1 MKSSHSPS
9 RLLAGSL
16 EILEARIAP
25 ASVIRVG
32 PTDLQGGNLVHYDT
46 VAPAGSHSLFI
57 DTVKGEAAS
66 DPISLAVG
74 SYSDPASQSY
84 HDETFYIKLSAG
96 DVIQIVSQGGQTN
109 NLLQVRAGTAVAFF
123 EDLNHD
129 DKISSNELVS
139 LSLGTGAA
147 VSVQTSLSGSIV
159 SDLTSKGNVELTDL
173 VSTHQTITGVAMG
186 GFNVNQVLAGGNISN
201 VNTGHLAGIFAG
213 TAALG
218 KTVTFFPDLQGMGTV
233 KTGTITSLTSAPG
246 VTLPSPGQV
255 GASIINFSAQQVGT
269 VQAGN
274 GGVGGAGGSLTLIQ
288 IDQETSSFNLLAGDG
303 GNADSTLHQPNG
315 GAGGNVSSVYIAG
328 FTDTTPNSLIKIHAG
343 VGGAASATVGAGGH
357 GGSVQTVF
365 IGSTLNNGVPTVSLD
380 FVQDDLSIAAG
391 DGGAGKSGGTGGSLN
406 TMRVITNTP
415 VDTAAELMTYGLA
428 HEIVLQAGAGGA
440 SLATTGKTSHG
451 GTGGGITDAQVVDQ
465 APQAV
470 PFMAVAGAT
479 VALVAGDG
487 GQVST
492 NAGAH
497 VATGAA
503 GGSIFGARLLGP
515 NLIVQAGNGS
525 DGTTGGAGGGLT
537 GIRVL
542 QQGTIFS
549 HDLSAEAGRG
559 GNATAGS
566 GGAGGAINGLTS
578 VDGDFIALNI
588 NAAGGGA
595 GGASD
600 SGLGGRGGAVSNFDL
615 LESNSQ
621 RDVVPLF
628 GNFVLRSGTGGPGK
642 TGGGAGGLISAGSF
656 EGENMNVSVTS
667 GNGGQAVT
675 SGNGGRG
682 GAIAGLRIN
691 VDGNVANATAATAV
705 VTSGSGG
712 TGALNGGAGGNVAGA
727 LVRVFDNL
735 GLASDNPPLAGGDVT
750 LIAGPG
756 GSGDTGN
763 TGLRGLPG
771 AGGSVFTSGV
781 YSQLGSGVLRAGDAG
796 SGGTGPAAGGSI
808 VGGSANSLTGL
819 YAAQNLTIAAG
830 AGSQGGVGGGLSLV
844 GYGAPT
850 EDLLPVPTGNI
861 IITAGDGSARH
872 ASVTGRPDY
881 AGAGG
886 SINALFGSVS
896 GTAGTVTAIHA
907 GHGGEVAG
915 GTKAGAGGSITGL
928 TLQRGPVN
936 GVPGGVVTID
946 AGDAG
951 GTTLGVQMAVP
962 VGARGGSVSNVIV
975 RANVGDGTLL
985 RSVAAG
991 DGGPG
996 TKTGG
1001 AGGSVTNVQAESHD
1015 IGVRTG
1021 VPFGYSTMGG
1031 VFAGKGGDGGTK
1043 NGIAG
1048 NVTTISADSISSIV
1062 AGKFL
1067 SGPRQG
1073 QFDLVNTVSNIK
1085 LNSTHELAPTLG
1097 TAFTDSFEFAFH
1109 PVLFQTTANDGSQT
1123 FERIPGGS
1131 SSAQQPPGGPSTF
1144 TLTYHLSPT
1153 QSETTV
1159 PLDADASAQQI
1170 MAALNALP
1178 DSPNATVT
1186 TDPADPVH
1194 FTVQYANES
1203 NSPLTGL
1210 GTENTVP
1217 LHGNSRPRDV
1227 QAALNQ
1233 LSASVPADPNYPN
1246 YQAFPGATVVS
1257 SDNASFNV
1265 TYAANGT
1272 PGDLTAERILTDRAT
1287 AVAVPGDA
1295 THPSLQHLQL
1305 LGTGQFRVHLNTG
1318 GGNFVSTHRLNE
1330 NATPQEV
1337 QRAINNQLGA
1347 GTVTVSAGDQPNS
1360 YDILFANNGAQPP
1373 VEALEYAD
1381 LQGKT
1386 TTAGTAMQAEV
1397 QSFNFTS
1404 LYGANDLV
1412 FTVNGDTVHPVSVP
1426 ADHTTSEPPTA
1437 QQVQDALNG
1446 NSVIQGK
1453 GGVTVTL
1460 LPTNTFEIHFN
1471 TPGNAVPITAVEL
1484 LPAQAGPVMPV
1495 ITNPVQVTDSSNND
1509 GVTPD
1514 VQTFQPDAAADFF
1527 NVGFSDTAQ
1536 SVNLA
1541 NHSPA
1546 SAVQSALQSL
1556 ADGSPAGSPEHG
1568 ATIAVDLSNGAY
1580 TVTITSANH
1589 QQPLNVTESFDASQK
1604 IGVSNQGTFHLDTA
1618 NGSTSE
1624 LSPNARAADVAAA
1637 INAVPGNPPVSVTNV
1652 PGEHGVFIIKY
1663 LDGQND
1669 PAVKVVDTQALA
1681 AADPN
1686 SSTVDLTYARQVTFD
1701 PNLYAS
1707 ANVLGAIVQINKL
1720 SSDIFAYTDLNGD
1733 HQFDLG
1739 DHPIDGLVAAKNFSQ
1754 QSVNTTPQARLV
1766 INSDVNSAPGVYK
1779 PVDPANPTVPQFFDF
1794 RNDNIA

>member
-1 MKSSHSPS
+1 MGKGPPHLIPYPR
-9 RLLAGSL
+9 RL
-16 EILEARIAP
+16 
-25 ASVIRVG
+25 
-32 PTDLQGGNLVHYDT
+32 
-46 VAPAGSHSLFI
+46 
-57 DTVKGEAAS
+57 
-66 DPISLAVG
+66 DPIPTRPRLTISTR
-74 SYSDPASQSY
+74 
-84 HDETFYIKLSAG
+84 TFYIKLTAG
-96 DVIQIVSQGGQTN
+96 DIIQIVSQGGQTN

-173 VSTHQTITGVAMG
+173 VSSHQTITGVGMG

-201 VNTGHLAGIFAG
+201 VNAGHIAGLFAG

-218 KTVTFFPDLQGMGTV
+218 KTVSFFPDLQNMGTV
-233 KTGTITSLTSAPG
+233 KTGTITSLSSAPG
-246 VTLPSPGQV
+246 VVLPSPGQV
-255 GASIINFSAQQVGT
+255 GASITNFSAQQVGT

-274 GGVGGAGGSLTLIQ
+274 GGAGGAGGSLTLIQ
-288 IDQETSSFNLLAGDG
+288 IDQETSSFNLLAGNG
-303 GNADSTLHQPNG
+303 GNADTTLHQPNG

-380 FVQDDLSIAAG
+380 FVQDDLSVSAG
-391 DGGAGKSGGTGGSLN
+391 DGGAGKSGGAGGSLN

-415 VDTAAELMTYGLA
+415 VDTAAELATYGLA
-428 HEIVLQAGAGGA
+428 HEIVLKAGAGGA

-451 GTGGGITDAQVVDQ
+451 GAGGGISNAQVVDQ

-470 PFMAVAGAT
+470 PFVPAAGAT
-479 VALVAGDG
+479 IALVAGDG
-487 GQVST
+487 GQVSI
-492 NAGAH
+492 NAGAQ
-497 VATGAA
+497 VAAGAA
-503 GGSIFGARLLGP
+503 GGAISSARLLGP

-525 DGTTGGAGGGLT
+525 DGTTGGVGGGLA

-549 HDLSAEAGRG
+549 HDLSVEAGRG
-559 GNATAGS
+559 GNATAGA
-566 GGAGGAINGLTS
+566 GGAGGIINGLTS

-600 SGLGGRGGAVSNFDL
+600 SGLGGHGGAVLNFDL

-621 RDVVPLF
+621 RDRSDLDPLF

-642 TGGGAGGLISAGSF
+642 TGGGGGGGISAGSF
-656 EGENMNVSVTS
+656 EGENMNVSVAS
-667 GNGGQAVT
+667 GKGGQAVV
-675 SGNGGRG
+675 SGSGGKG
-682 GAIAGLRIN
+682 GGISGLRIN
-691 VDGNVANATAATAV
+691 VDGNVSNGPSTAATAV

-712 TGALNGGAGGNVAGA
+712 DGVLNGGAGGNVAGA

-735 GLASDNPPLAGGDVT
+735 ALAANNPPVAGGDAT

-756 GSGDTGN
+756 GSGDSGN
-763 TGLRGLPG
+763 TGLHGLPG
-771 AGGSVFTSGV
+771 AGGSVFASGV
-781 YSQLGSGVLRAGDAG
+781 YSELGSGLLRAGNAG
-796 SGGTGPAAGGSI
+796 AGGAGPAAGGSI
-808 VGGSANSLTGL
+808 QGGSASSLTGL
-819 YAAQNLTIAAG
+819 YASKDLTIAAG
-830 AGSQGGVGGGLSLV
+830 AGSQGGAGGSLSLV

-872 ASVTGRPDY
+872 SSVTGHPDY

-886 SINALFGSVS
+886 SISALFGSVS
-896 GTAGTVTAIHA
+896 GTAGTVTAIRA
-907 GHGGEVAG
+907 GHGGEIAG
-915 GTKAGAGGSITGL
+915 GTKAGAGGSINGL

-951 GTTLGVQMAVP
+951 EATLGFAQTAVSA
-962 VGARGGSVSNVIV
+962 GARGGSVSNVVV
-975 RANVGDGTLL
+975 RANIGDGTLL
-985 RSVAAG
+985 RSIAAG

-996 TKTGG
+996 TVTGG
-1001 AGGSVTNVQAESHD
+1001 AGGSVTNVRAENHD

-1031 VFAGKGGDGGTK
+1031 VFAGKGGDATTVAK

-1048 NVTTISADSISSIV
+1048 NVTIISADSISSIV

-1073 QFDLVNTVSNIK
+1073 QFDLANTVSNIK
-1085 LNSTHELAPTLG
+1085 LNGTHELAPTLG
-1097 TAFTDSFEFAFH
+1097 TVFTDSFEFAFH
-1109 PVLFQTTANDGSQT
+1109 PVLFQTASGSDTQT

-1153 QSETTV
+1153 KSETTV
-1159 PLDADASAQQI
+1159 PLDADATAQQI
-1170 MAALNALP
+1170 MDALNALP

-1203 NSPLTGL
+1203 TAPLTGL
-1210 GTENTVP
+1210 GTENTAP
-1217 LHGNSRPRDV
+1217 LHGNARPRDV

-1265 TYAANGT
+1265 TYNANGT

-1318 GGNFVSTHRLNE
+1318 GGTFVSTDRLNE
-1330 NATPQEV
+1330 NATPQQV
-1337 QRAINNQLGA
+1337 QDAINNQLGVA
-1347 GTVTVSAGDQPNS
+1347 TVTVTAGDQPNS
-1360 YDILFANNGAQPP
+1360 YDILFVNNGAQPP

-1386 TTAGTAMQAEV
+1386 TTAGAAMQAEV
-1397 QSFNFTS
+1397 QAFNFTS
-1404 LYGANDLV
+1404 LHGANDLV

-1446 NSVIQGK
+1446 NSVINGK
-1453 GGVTVTL
+1453 
-1460 LPTNTFEIHFN
+1460 
-1471 TPGNAVPITAVEL
+1471 
-1484 LPAQAGPVMPV
+1484 
-1495 ITNPVQVTDSSNND
+1495 
-1509 GVTPD
+1509 
-1514 VQTFQPDAAADFF
+1514 AA
-1527 NVGFSDTAQ
+1527 
-1536 SVNLA
+1536 
-1541 NHSPA
+1541 
-1546 SAVQSALQSL
+1546 
-1556 ADGSPAGSPEHG
+1556 
-1568 ATIAVDLSNGAY
+1568 
-1580 TVTITSANH
+1580 
-1589 QQPLNVTESFDASQK
+1589 
-1604 IGVSNQGTFHLDTA
+1604 
-1618 NGSTSE
+1618 
-1624 LSPNARAADVAAA
+1624 
-1637 INAVPGNPPVSVTNV
+1637 
-1652 PGEHGVFIIKY
+1652 
-1663 LDGQND
+1663 
-1669 PAVKVVDTQALA
+1669 
-1681 AADPN
+1681 
-1686 SSTVDLTYARQVTFD
+1686 
-1701 PNLYAS
+1701 
-1707 ANVLGAIVQINKL
+1707 
-1720 SSDIFAYTDLNGD
+1720 
-1733 HQFDLG
+1733 
-1739 DHPIDGLVAAKNFSQ
+1739 
-1754 QSVNTTPQARLV
+1754 
-1766 INSDVNSAPGVYK
+1766 
-1779 PVDPANPTVPQFFDF
+1779 
-1794 RNDNIA
+1794 